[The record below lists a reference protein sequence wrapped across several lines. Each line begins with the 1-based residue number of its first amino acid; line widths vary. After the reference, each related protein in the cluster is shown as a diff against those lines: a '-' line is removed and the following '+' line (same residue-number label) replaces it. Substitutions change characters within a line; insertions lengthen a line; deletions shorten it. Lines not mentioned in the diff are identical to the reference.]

1 MKDDDPA
8 LVDEVVRAAHEAVL
22 ARDWDRLR
30 LMLHPYLHWTAS
42 DGSRLRGRSKVMDR
56 LQSATPPAPSAAVE
70 LRDGQIY
77 RWQEPPNTRYSGTVK

>member
-8 LVDEVVRAAHEAVL
+8 SVDEVVRAAHDAML

-30 LMLHPYLHWTAS
+30 LMLHPYLHWSAS

-56 LQSATPPAPSAAVE
+56 LQSATPPALPAAVE

-77 RWQEPPNTRYSGTVK
+77 RWHEPLDG